1 MKINLGREPNK
12 NMVNTAWY
20 DINRDG
26 RRLDRIIK
34 MMYTKAKNEE
44 DFTMQMAYIDRLIK
58 ATNAKV
64 NIAETVLNIKQILAE
79 ARKSLPKPQVLIV
92 DSNN

>member
-1 MKINLGREPNK
+1 
-12 NMVNTAWY
+12 MVNTAWY

-34 MMYTKAKNEE
+34 MVYTKAMNEQ
-44 DFTMQMAYIDRLIK
+44 DHTMQMAYIDRLIK
-58 ATNAKV
+58 ATNTKV

-79 ARKSLPKPQVLIV
+79 ARKSLPTPQVLIV
-92 DSNN
+92 DSDTK